1 MLDLGTLAA
10 HIRLDGA
17 EETEKKLNG
26 LGDSF
31 SDLGK
36 QFGGIKLP
44 SGLQDGLNSVGES
57 ITGVYNSVK
66 GALPEGLQKGL
77 EGLDSAGAAAAQ
89 QLGIALP
96 EGMGA
101 LLTAGAAV
109 AAAVVAVGV
118 AL

>member
-36 QFGGIKLP
+36 QFGIKLP
-44 SGLQDGLNSVGES
+44 SGLQDSLSSVGES

-77 EGLDSAGAAAAQ
+77 EGLDSAGMAAAQ